1 MDLVSMSL
9 PGPYTVVWLIAFVL
23 FIFEI
28 IVSIS
33 YDEEDSFRKI
43 WLIVLMYFSYCQL
56 WIYLVIKSFYIEYIK
71 KEKHVWDKTVRFDL
85 AAEKETK

>member
-1 MDLVSMSL
+1 MDLVRMSL
-9 PGPYTVVWLIAFVL
+9 PGPYTIVWVMAFIL

-33 YDEEDSFRKI
+33 YDEEDSFGKI

-85 AAEKETK
+85 APEKKIE